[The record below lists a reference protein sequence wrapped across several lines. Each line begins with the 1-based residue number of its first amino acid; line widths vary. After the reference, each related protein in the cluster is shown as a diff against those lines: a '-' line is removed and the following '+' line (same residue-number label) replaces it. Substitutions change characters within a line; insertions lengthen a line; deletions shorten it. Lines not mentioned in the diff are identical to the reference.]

1 MSDHDET
8 LDQNFND
15 AELQD
20 IMNEIESLEKEFIEQ
35 EASETPSADT
45 EMDNVQSELEEDS
58 ESIEHESEEAT
69 MEASDSEDAPE
80 EYEQDMSAASEEVT
94 EEATEDPIH
103 EETHNVVSMDEHRA
117 AAQPTQT
124 HHEAPTGEMS
134 FSGQGQMDFNMSF
147 SLGDKEASLRV
158 EKGKLKVTVSGVE
171 LYLSEHGCE
180 VEMAGGVK
188 FSVPLEGAQT
198 NSAGKKAA

>member
-58 ESIEHESEEAT
+58 EVLSRLKYYFVGS
-69 MEASDSEDAPE
+69 
-80 EYEQDMSAASEEVT
+80 
-94 EEATEDPIH
+94 
-103 EETHNVVSMDEHRA
+103 TH
-117 AAQPTQT
+117 
-124 HHEAPTGEMS
+124 
-134 FSGQGQMDFNMSF
+134 
-147 SLGDKEASLRV
+147 
-158 EKGKLKVTVSGVE
+158 
-171 LYLSEHGCE
+171 YI
-180 VEMAGGVK
+180 
-188 FSVPLEGAQT
+188 
-198 NSAGKKAA
+198 